1 MLTGKRFLFG
11 HMPSYCTAPT
21 AGHFLLGDLMKIFRT
36 ISTPI
41 GTIAVASDGDYITNV
56 VFGNAVSD
64 ATSGTSAIL
73 DVAVSQLSE
82 YFEGKRK
89 IFDLPL
95 KFYGTEFQNRVW
107 RELQNIPY
115 GKTISYKELAE
126 KTGNIKA
133 CRAVGMAN
141 NKNPIP
147 IIIPCHR
154 VVGSNGNLTGYAGG
168 LDVKKFLLDLEQT
181 QEQISS
187 I

>member
-1 MLTGKRFLFG
+1 
-11 HMPSYCTAPT
+11 
-21 AGHFLLGDLMKIFRT
+21 MKICT
-36 ISTPI
+36 TMNTPI
-41 GTIAVASDGDYITNV
+41 GTLAIASESGYITDV
-56 VFGNAVSD
+56 VFGSNIENAII
-64 ATSGTSAIL
+64 GTAEIL
-73 DVAVSQLSE
+73 GTAASQLNE

-89 IFDLPL
+89 NFDLPL
-95 KFYGTEFQNRVW
+95 KFDGTEFQNRVW
-107 RELQNIPY
+107 QELLKIPF
-115 GKTISYKELAE
+115 GNTISYKELAE
-126 KTGNIKA
+126 RIGNAKA

>member
-1 MLTGKRFLFG
+1 
-11 HMPSYCTAPT
+11 
-21 AGHFLLGDLMKIFRT
+21 MKIFRT

-73 DVAVSQLSE
+73 DIAVSQLSE

-107 RELQNIPY
+107 RKLQNIPY
-115 GKTISYKELAE
+115 GMTISYKELAE

-133 CRAVGMAN
+133 CRAVGMSN
-141 NKNPIP
+141 HRNPLP
-147 IIIPCHR
+147 IFIPCHR
-154 VVGSNGNLTGYAGG
+154 VVAAANPGGYFGDRIWMKRA
-168 LDVKKFLLDLEQT
+168 LLEFEGWPWPAEWGHEVPDF
-181 QEQISS
+181 IRYPGR
-187 I
+187 